1 MLILGNIN
9 RFSLKR
15 KKKGNINRLLMSQVY
30 LVEAIELIKSIY
42 LVAALLDAS
51 WGKEKSKNIIWV
63 IKGHKYSVLFTDSL
77 KCPKILLFTII
88 L

>member
-9 RFSLKR
+9 RFSLKKKK

-42 LVAALLDAS
+42 LVAAYLMLVG
-51 WGKEKSKNIIWV
+51 GKEKS
-63 IKGHKYSVLFTDSL
+63 
-77 KCPKILLFTII
+77 
-88 L
+88 